1 MSVLAKGGL
10 AVRRINVKRRRGFTL
25 SELCIVLALVAIVG
39 TIVTSFCLVIHRRS
53 VISRARLDIVNEI
66 NVVETYVERWVDKMY
81 EKGATFSIAEDGT
94 LTATIEG
101 VDYEA
106 TFTDGVFN
114 GALPEAE
121 PMTYT
126 TMRIESLTFD
136 FEPKKEGAGGTENEG
151 KGDKIFFCTATAL
164 LPQVNGE
171 DKQEQYTFCVNSR
184 IGESFEEVTT
194 G

>member
-184 IGESFEEVTT
+184 IGEVMT
-194 G
+194 GE

>member
-1 MSVLAKGGL
+1 M
-10 AVRRINVKRRRGFTL
+10 RRINVKRRRGFTL

>member
-81 EKGATFSIAEDGT
+81 ENNAEFSINEGV
-94 LTATIEG
+94 LTATIG
-101 VDYEA
+101 TVDYKA

-114 GALPEAE
+114 GEVPADET
-121 PMTYT
+121 MTFN
-126 TMRIESLTFD
+126 TMRIESLEFD
-136 FEPKKEGAGGTENEG
+136 CAENEG
-151 KGDKIFFCTATAL
+151 TGDTIFFCTATAL

-171 DKQEQYTFCVNSR
+171 DKQEKYTFCVNSR
-184 IGESFEEVTT
+184 IGESFGEVSS
-194 G
+194 

>member
-66 NVVETYVERWVDKMY
+66 NVVETYVERWVDKMS

-94 LTATIEG
+94 LTATLEG

-106 TFTDGVFN
+106 TFSEGVFN
-114 GALPEAE
+114 GAVPSGENG
-121 PMTYT
+121 MTFST
-126 TMRIESLTFD
+126 TRIDSVIFEVES
-136 FEPKKEGAGGTENEG
+136 KN
-151 KGDKIFFCTATAL
+151 GDTIFFCTATAL

-171 DKQEQYTFCVNSR
+171 DKQEKYTFCVNSR
-184 IGESFEEVTT
+184 IGESFREGTT
-194 G
+194 

>member
-25 SELCIVLALVAIVG
+25 SELCIVLALVAIAG
-39 TIVTSFCLVIHRRS
+39 TIVTSFCLVVHRRS

-81 EKGATFSIAEDGT
+81 ENGAKFSINEGV
-94 LTATIEG
+94 LTATIG
-101 VDYEA
+101 TVDYKA

-114 GALPEAE
+114 GALPDAE

-136 FEPKKEGAGGTENEG
+136 FESKNEGADGTENEG